1 MSSSRKRRAV
11 EIESDSTKKTSV
23 PTSATP
29 VAAATSATTAGS
41 VDVAAAEHS
50 VDAGASSV
58 VAVAPPSL
66 IVHGRNVS
74 GKPWKPTNREKKS
87 ALFKGNRALRSF
99 EERQQ
104 LRAEDIA
111 FKAKIDAIKKEA
123 EAERDAER
131 TRRAEKRRR
140 KEENEKKN
148 TVYEPITNIHKIR
161 KMTKKQARNIVKV
174 L

>member
-1 MSSSRKRRAV
+1 
-11 EIESDSTKKTSV
+11 
-23 PTSATP
+23 
-29 VAAATSATTAGS
+29 
-41 VDVAAAEHS
+41 
-50 VDAGASSV
+50 

>member
-1 MSSSRKRRAV
+1 
-11 EIESDSTKKTSV
+11 
-23 PTSATP
+23 
-29 VAAATSATTAGS
+29 VAAAAT
-41 VDVAAAEHS
+41 AEHS
-50 VDAGASSV
+50 VDAAASSDV
-58 VAVAPPSL
+58 LVAPPPL

-74 GKPWKPTNREKKS
+74 GKPWKPANREKKS

-99 EERQQ
+99 EERQR